1 MRLAR
6 YGFVCFLLAGSISL
20 PVSGQEYFGK
30 NKVSLSDFDWHFI
43 ETEHFTIYFDKN
55 SLPVAEFAAKEAE
68 RSLREIEEGLNYE
81 MKGRYPLVFYN
92 SHNGFAVSNIS
103 GSELTEF
110 TGGFTE
116 FAQGRVV
123 IPYTGSYADFRH
135 VIHHELVHSV
145 TVELWTGGGW
155 LGAML
160 NQQATIPPLWVVEGI
175 AEYLSRRGWDIAADN
190 QMRDATITGYVP
202 PIEFIPQ
209 GGLFAYKG

>member
-6 YGFVCFLLAGSISL
+6 YGFVCFLLAGSISF

-30 NKVSLSDFDWHFI
+30 NKVSLGDFDWHFI

-123 IPYTGSYADFRH
+123 IPYTGSYADF
-135 VIHHELVHSV
+135 
-145 TVELWTGGGW
+145 
-155 LGAML
+155 
-160 NQQATIPPLWVVEGI
+160 
-175 AEYLSRRGWDIAADN
+175 
-190 QMRDATITGYVP
+190 
-202 PIEFIPQ
+202 
-209 GGLFAYKG
+209 